1 MGKAK
6 AGKISCVLS
15 ASEIEAIGSGRLP
28 PLAMGR
34 PKGAEWGMKLIP
46 LLLLVGLLAVSGWAE
61 DAKPEPYSP
70 ELMKRAEAGD
80 ARAQCNLGVCY
91 AKGEGVTQDYKEAV
105 EWLTKSAEQEFM
117 VAQANLG
124 SLYHNGNG
132 VTKDQKEA
140 VRWWTKAAE
149 QGYAGAQLF
158 LGACYSQGNGVTQDY
173 KEAVKW
179 YTKAAEQGDAKA
191 KQALGELKSK

>member
-1 MGKAK
+1 
-6 AGKISCVLS
+6 
-15 ASEIEAIGSGRLP
+15 
-28 PLAMGR
+28 
-34 PKGAEWGMKLIP
+34 MKLITIF
-46 LLLLVGLLAVSGWAE
+46 LLVGMLAVSGWAE
-61 DAKPEPYSP
+61 DKKPEPYSP
-70 ELMKRAEAGD
+70 ELVGRAVAGD

-105 EWLTKSAEQEFM
+105 KWLTKSAEQEFM
-117 VAQANLG
+117 FAQANLG

-149 QGYAGAQLF
+149 QGNAGAQFF
-158 LGACYSQGNGVTQDY
+158 LGVCYYQGKGVTQDY

-191 KQALGELKSK
+191 KEALERLKSK